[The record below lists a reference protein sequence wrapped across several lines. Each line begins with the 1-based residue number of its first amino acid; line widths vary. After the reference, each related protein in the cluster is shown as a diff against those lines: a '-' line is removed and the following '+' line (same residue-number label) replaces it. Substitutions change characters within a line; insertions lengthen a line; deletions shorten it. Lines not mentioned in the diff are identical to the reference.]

1 MDYDRAEKI
10 LENIKDKEQKLP
22 PRHDLRIR
30 QTGETK
36 SYIADDP
43 LIPLSFS
50 GVVNPI
56 KEITFVDDPISMR
69 KGLSYV
75 ETFDNKFFDA

>member
-10 LENIKDKEQKLP
+10 LDNIKDKEHKRA

-30 QTGETK
+30 QTVDTK

-50 GVVNPI
+50 GVANPI
-56 KEITFVDDPISMR
+56 KEITFFDDPIAVR
-69 KGLSYV
+69 KGHSYV